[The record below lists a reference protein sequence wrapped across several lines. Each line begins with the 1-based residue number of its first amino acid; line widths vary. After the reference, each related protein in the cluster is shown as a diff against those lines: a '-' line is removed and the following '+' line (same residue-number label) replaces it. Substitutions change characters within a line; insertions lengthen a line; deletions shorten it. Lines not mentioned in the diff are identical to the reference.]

1 MDIFNWIFAHLKK
14 LLKMNKVNKTEK
26 DFDTVKFFREVKIK
40 IAKETEGMTFAELKE
55 YINKRTIK
63 KQPILPIV

>member
-1 MDIFNWIFAHLKK
+1 MS
-14 LLKMNKVNKTEK
+14 KVNKTEK

-55 YINKRTIK
+55 YINKRKIK
-63 KQPILPIV
+63 KQPILPIT

>member
-1 MDIFNWIFAHLKK
+1 
-14 LLKMNKVNKTEK
+14 MNKVNKTEK

-55 YINKRTIK
+55 YINKRTINKEK
-63 KQPILPIV
+63 KYQSPNISVRYV

>member
-1 MDIFNWIFAHLKK
+1 MS
-14 LLKMNKVNKTEK
+14 KVNKTEE

-63 KQPILPIV
+63 KQLIKPNA